1 MDGKSI
7 LSERLLAV
15 LDIGYAA
22 YYIYDPQ
29 TTPHYR
35 VVSSAFR
42 NTSNGPIQVHRT
54 ATAIHTHKTHTY
66 IHTLTRQ

>member
-35 VVSSAFR
+35 VVSSAYR
-42 NTSNGPIQVHRT
+42 NTSNGPIQVHDT
-54 ATAIHTHKTHTY
+54 ATAIQTATQPHTAT
-66 IHTLTRQ
+66 